1 MKYDNS
7 SSKIEIR
14 VPLKNETVKL
24 KRKVALKIKESYNLP
39 FFPMVLD
46 LESTTHM
53 TTDAVRVVGKLTK
66 ENGKLCR
73 CCNRT
78 LKTDLSLA
86 AGVGPVCSKY
96 VGIPKYVT
104 SIEEVKS
111 FKDNLDKIA
120 ENFGSFEFWIP
131 KSQIKE
137 YVKGNRLKF
146 LSEKFYK

>member
-1 MKYDNS
+1 MNYDNS

-14 VPLKNETVKL
+14 VPLNNETVKL

-39 FFPMVLD
+39 FFPLVLD

-53 TTDAVRVVGKLTK
+53 TTDAVRIKGKLTK

-78 LKTDLSLA
+78 LKTDLSMA
-86 AGVGPVCSKY
+86 AGVGPVCATFMGMKKY
-96 VGIPKYVT
+96 LTTVESAK
-104 SIEEVKS
+104 E
-111 FKDNLDKIA
+111 FKMELDKIA
-120 ENFGSFEFWIP
+120 DSFGTFEFWIP
-131 KSQIKE
+131 KTQIKE